1 MIVGGLVL
9 LGAFDVTL
17 QYLRS
22 YALNHTTSRID
33 VELGARLFDHLL
45 RLPLSYFETRP
56 TGQTVARIRELE
68 TIRSFLTGQGLSSII
83 DLLFAVIFISVL
95 FVYSPLLATI
105 VLASIP
111 IYVAIA
117 VVVRPILRQ
126 RKTSVSIVVRR
137 IGSLRSNL
145 LLACRRSNRARNR
158 THLEQRVGREAAS
171 DVRTSFKAVTL
182 SNLGQNAIQ
191 YVGKATTAL
200 VILFGARAVMNGE
213 MSIGALVAFTM
224 IMNRPPRPYCGC
236 RNSGRISSRFT
247 FQLIG
252 LAIFQEPPSKPCQGV
267 RQFAP
272 ARGSIS
278 VQRSEFPRST

>member
-83 DLLFAVIFISVL
+83 DSLFAVIFISVL

-126 RKTSVSIVVRR
+126 RIDERFNC
-137 IGSLRSNL
+137 G
-145 LLACRRSNRARNR
+145 
-158 THLEQRVGREAAS
+158 AAS
-171 DVRTSFKAVTL
+171 
-182 SNLGQNAIQ
+182 
-191 YVGKATTAL
+191 
-200 VILFGARAVMNGE
+200 
-213 MSIGALVAFTM
+213 
-224 IMNRPPRPYCGC
+224 
-236 RNSGRISSRFT
+236 
-247 FQLIG
+247 
-252 LAIFQEPPSKPCQGV
+252 
-267 RQFAP
+267 
-272 ARGSIS
+272 
-278 VQRSEFPRST
+278 